1 MTMKTIELHSEMTV
15 SAAPATTEP
24 SPMALGLR
32 AVATRWLGAV
42 RVALTRYVA
51 HNDAACDRM
60 AAEQARDPNR
70 Q

>member
-15 SAAPATTEP
+15 SAPAAREP
-24 SPMALGLR
+24 SPMALGFR
-32 AVATRWLGAV
+32 AAATKWIGAV
-42 RVALTRYVA
+42 RAALTRYVV
-51 HNDAACDRM
+51 HNDAAWERM